1 MGVICIEGRGG
12 AYVYGWFSGSIFL
25 NFQMWEGGVTIT
37 GCKASKAGSDRRY
50 TDIHIAAERID
61 RLVIFDLRMIK
72 DF

>member
-1 MGVICIEGRGG
+1 MRVICIGGGGG
-12 AYVYGWFSGSIFL
+12 AYVFGWFSMSIFL

-37 GCKASKAGSDRRY
+37 GCKTSKAGSYARY
-50 TDIHIAAERID
+50 TDIHITAERID

>member
-1 MGVICIEGRGG
+1 MGVICIGRGG
-12 AYVYGWFSGSIFL
+12 GYVFGWFSEIIFV

-37 GCKASKAGSDRRY
+37 GCKASKAGSDRRD